1 MRKLWPPLT
10 DISRLLFP
18 PENVS
23 VEASPR
29 SDAVDTEA
37 FPAPP
42 MPAHIAELIQRQLAA
57 RDAFPPQAPAS
68 GLLIRLWELPKKDTP
83 WPFDGALAML
93 LDRLDVSGFW
103 HGWMAAGET
112 DYATDADVL
121 LEQGD
126 EPFDPSAGV
135 IQIWNP
141 LRLRIDG
148 SIKPLGRVAAERLMA
163 MRSLAS
169 VLGAGAFMSA
179 TAHPGRMQL
188 REIASIQLLCGTPL
202 GSPNDPRWAY
212 RALYGAAA
220 ARLQE
225 ARNFDAAPVSTPHV
239 AKIPSTGS
247 WTEWLSHPLK
257 PGFAYAKV
265 TALVNF
271 LKPGPAFV
279 AVATVLII
287 VQSIALV
294 SLMPERSA
302 DDLYRGTS
310 MPCEDGARIRV
321 VFKAEAQ
328 HAEQVILLREIE
340 ATVIAGPSETGELWL
355 KIPKGSSAN
364 GTIAQLKSS
373 ALVREAIAVESSGK
387 GCAK

>member
-10 DISRLLFP
+10 DISRLLSP

-23 VEASPR
+23 AEASPCG
-29 SDAVDTEA
+29 DETEA
-37 FPAPP
+37 EAAPAPP
-42 MPAHIAELIQRQLAA
+42 MPAHIAELIQRQVAA
-57 RDAFPPQAPAS
+57 RDAFPAQAPAS
-68 GLLIRLWELPKKDTP
+68 GLVVRLQKLPRENAP
-83 WPFDGALAML
+83 WPFDGALAIL
-93 LDRLDVSGFW
+93 LDRQDVSGFW

-126 EPFDPSAGV
+126 EPFDPSGGV
-135 IQIWNP
+135 IQLWNP

-148 SIKPLGRVAAERLMA
+148 NIKPLGRIAAERLVA
-163 MRSLAS
+163 MRSLA
-169 VLGAGAFMSA
+169 GALAAGTFMSA
-179 TAHPGRMQL
+179 TAYPGRMQL
-188 REIASIQLLCGTPL
+188 REIAGIQLLCGTPL

-220 ARLQE
+220 TRLQE
-225 ARNFDAAPVSTPHV
+225 AWNLDAPPVSTPRV
-239 AKIPSTGS
+239 AKTPSTGG
-247 WTEWLSHPLK
+247 WTQWLSH
-257 PGFAYAKV
+257 V
-265 TALVNF
+265 

-287 VQSIALV
+287 VQSVALV
-294 SLMPERSA
+294 SLMPERV
-302 DDLYRGTS
+302 DDLYRGAS
-310 MPCEDGARIRV
+310 VACDDGPRIRV

-364 GTIAQLKSS
+364 AVVAQLKSS
-373 ALVREAIAVESSGK
+373 ALVREAVAVESSGK

>member
-10 DISRLLFP
+10 DISRLLSP

-23 VEASPR
+23 AEAS
-29 SDAVDTEA
+29 SCGDAADVEVI
-37 FPAPP
+37 PAPP
-42 MPAHIAELIQRQLAA
+42 MPTHIAELIQRQVAA
-57 RDAFPPQAPAS
+57 RDVFPAQAPAS
-68 GLLIRLWELPKKDTP
+68 GLLVRLQKLPGQDVP
-83 WPFDGALAML
+83 WPFDGALAIL
-93 LDRLDVSGFW
+93 LDRQDVSGFW

-112 DYATDADVL
+112 DYAADADVL
-121 LEQGD
+121 LESGD

-135 IQIWNP
+135 IQLWNP

-148 SIKPLGRVAAERLMA
+148 NIKPLGRVAAERLVA
-163 MRSLAS
+163 MRSLAGA
-169 VLGAGAFMSA
+169 LGAGAFMSA
-179 TAHPGRMQL
+179 TAHPGRMRL
-188 REIASIQLLCGTPL
+188 REIAGIQLLCGTPL

-220 ARLQE
+220 TRLQE
-225 ARNFDAAPVSTPHV
+225 AWNLDAAPVATPRV
-239 AKIPSTGS
+239 AKTPSTGG
-247 WTEWLSHPLK
+247 WTQWLSH
-257 PGFAYAKV
+257 V
-265 TALVNF
+265 

-287 VQSIALV
+287 VQSVALV
-294 SLMPERSA
+294 GLMPERTA
-302 DDLYRGTS
+302 EDLYRGAS
-310 MPCEDGARIRV
+310 VACEDGPRIRV

-355 KIPKGSSAN
+355 EIPKGNLVTSAL
-364 GTIAQLKSS
+364 AQLKSS